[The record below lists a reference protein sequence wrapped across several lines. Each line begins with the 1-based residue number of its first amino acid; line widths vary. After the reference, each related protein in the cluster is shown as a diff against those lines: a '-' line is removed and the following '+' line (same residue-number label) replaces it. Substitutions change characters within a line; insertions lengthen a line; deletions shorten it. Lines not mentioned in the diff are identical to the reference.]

1 MNPSIKE
8 TGQIPLCSNMSSEK
22 AREQLTE
29 LLGFDDLEKVPTGPG
44 RDYLTTLVLIAK
56 GYDFGGIT
64 FEEAHDKLHNTDWR
78 NTDEETMK
86 LKRVLETGRFERFE
100 K

>member
-1 MNPSIKE
+1 MIPSTEEIIQK
-8 TGQIPLCSNMSSEK
+8 PSCSNMSSEK

-56 GYDFGGIT
+56 GYDFGEIT
-64 FEEAHDKLHNTDWR
+64 FEEAHEKIHNIDWH
-78 NTDEETMK
+78 NTDEETKK
-86 LKRVLETGRFERFE
+86 LKAVLETGRFERFGN
-100 K
+100 